1 MPRTL
6 TGGDTVTA
14 PGLRLGALFGPA
26 VFGVTAAGVALPA
39 VIAGLRADPAA
50 ATWVL
55 TVHALA
61 LGVGTALFGRLADA
75 VGVRAVLWSGSAI
88 TAAGTVVCLFAPGLG
103 SLVAGRALLALGSG
117 ALAAGGL
124 ALGAATDPE
133 RRPRVLAVFGAV
145 IAVFAAAAT
154 FAGGVVTD
162 VLSWRVALVLPVLS
176 ILAVPLCLPLA
187 RAHGARQGVDVLGAL
202 LLAATA
208 TAGLVLIQA
217 RTLRLPLAVTLACAL
232 AVAAGAIALWRR
244 IATRPDGFVPRD
256 VVTDPR
262 FLRAAAVG
270 AGVYAGLFATMYAVP
285 QLLAR
290 EHHWGVLAVGAALLP
305 GAVLGAVVSRVAAR
319 PAVLAAVAIA
329 AAVTGA
335 AAGLVGGG
343 PWGLVVGASLATTG
357 FATTQV
363 VATGRVS
370 AAVEPRRRGAAMG
383 LLNLCFFVG
392 GAAGSALAGALA
404 EPLGLGGALA
414 VAAVPPLLAGLL
426 APGLRKS

>member
-1 MPRTL
+1 MSL
-6 TGGDTVTA
+6 VHA
-14 PGLRLGALFGPA
+14 PAQPAVRLVGLRLGALFGPA

-39 VIAGLRADPAA
+39 VITSLGADPAA
-50 ATWVL
+50 ATWIL

-75 VGVRAVLWSGSAI
+75 IGTRAVLWSGSAI
-88 TAAGTVVCLFAPGLG
+88 AAAGALACLYAPGLG
-103 SLVAGRALLALGSG
+103 TLIAGRAVLALGSG

-124 ALGAATDPE
+124 ALAAATDPAE
-133 RRPRVLAVFGAV
+133 RRRVLAVFGAV

-154 FAGGVVTD
+154 FAGGITTS
-162 VLSWRVALVLPVLS
+162 VLTWRIALVLPVLS
-176 ILAVPLCLPLA
+176 VLAVPLCLPLA
-187 RAHGARQGVDVLGAL
+187 GAARERRPVDAVGAL
-202 LLAATA
+202 LLTATA
-208 TAGLVLIQA
+208 TAGLMLIQA
-217 RTLRLPLAVTLACAL
+217 RTMPFAAVLACAL
-232 AVAAGAIALWRR
+232 VFLGGAVALWRR
-244 IATRPDGFVPRD
+244 VVARPEGFVPRA
-256 VVTDPR
+256 VVTDRR

-270 AGVYAGLFATMYAVP
+270 AGVYAGLFAAMYAVP

-319 PAVLAAVAIA
+319 PVVLAAVAIA
-329 AAVTGA
+329 AAVAGA
-335 AAGLVGGG
+335 AAGLGVGGA
-343 PWGLVVGASLATTG
+343 WGLVVGTSLATTG

-392 GAAGSALAGALA
+392 GAAGSALAGALSG
-404 EPLGLGGALA
+404 PLGPGGALA
-414 VAAVPPLLAGLL
+414 VAAAAPLLTGLL
-426 APGLRKS
+426 APGLARD